1 MMDNILKV
9 MMSNGSELEINVIDI
24 IEGNYNNINKKY
36 IVYSVSGNEDI
47 FISILNETDSSFSL
61 DNIDDDNEYRYVEN
75 LLLVINEGDLDE

>member
-9 MMSNGSELEINVIDI
+9 MMNDGREVEINVIDI
-24 IEGNYNNINKKY
+24 IEGSYNNINKKY

-47 FISILNETDSSFSL
+47 FVSVLNENDNSFSL